1 VAISLTSDF
10 QAGLPD
16 SLNIVPE
23 WLLGFA
29 LGSGVAVKHR
39 KRRTRSYA
47 RTLSTPNKT
56 TNLPGLSPLL

>member
-10 QAGLPD
+10 LAGLPD

-29 LGSGVAVKHR
+29 LGSGVGVKHR
-39 KRRTRSYA
+39 KGALAAMLARSA
-47 RTLSTPNKT
+47 PQIKQLTFQA
-56 TNLPGLSPLL
+56 

>member
-10 QAGLPD
+10 LAGLPD

-29 LGSGVAVKHR
+29 LGSGVALNDR
-39 KRRTRSYA
+39 KGAPAAMLARSA
-47 RTLSTPNKT
+47 PQKKQLTF
-56 TNLPGLSPLL
+56 